1 MLDIVSAPS
10 IVRVICSAY
19 LLSTCLLLS
28 LTTVGWWI
36 VLRLEHQD
44 THLPHW
50 FS

>member
-19 LLSTCLLLS
+19 LLSSCLLLTF
-28 LTTVGWWI
+28 TTCGWWA
-36 VLRLEHQD
+36 VSHLEHQD
-44 THLPHW
+44 TRLPHW